1 MIYTNA
7 IPYHRVFTMR
17 LIRKPSISRSVMN
30 KRIIRVVAILN
41 AVLYA
46 IFIVL
51 VILYET
57 LPDGDNTICGGRL
70 ITRDL
75 STR

>member
-1 MIYTNA
+1 
-7 IPYHRVFTMR
+7 MR

-30 KRIIRVVAILN
+30 KRIIRVVGILN
-41 AVLYA
+41 GVLYGV
-46 IFIVL
+46 FIVL
-51 VILYET
+51 VILYEK
-57 LPDGDNTICGGRL
+57 LPSGDNAICGGRL

>member
-1 MIYTNA
+1 
-7 IPYHRVFTMR
+7 MR

-41 AVLYA
+41 AVLYG

-57 LPDGDNTICGGRL
+57 VPAGDVAICGGRL
-70 ITRDL
+70 IIRDL